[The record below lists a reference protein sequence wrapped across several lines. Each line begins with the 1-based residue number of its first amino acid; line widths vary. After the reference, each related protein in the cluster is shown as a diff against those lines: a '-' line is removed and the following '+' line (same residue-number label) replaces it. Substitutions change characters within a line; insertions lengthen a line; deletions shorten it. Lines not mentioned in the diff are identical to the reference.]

1 MLSKN
6 KLCLLILGSLVTLVS
21 PLLHA
26 QATGS
31 FSGSVADNS
40 GALVAG
46 AKVTVTVQAT
56 NVSREAVTDETGHY
70 LVPLLGVGIY
80 TIRVDAPGFKPA
92 ESKDVRLQIDEQ
104 RELDFKLVPATVSTN
119 VEVNA
124 TEVAVETSTPTLGQ
138 VITSEQVADLPLNGR
153 NFVQLATLTPGTT
166 QSTSPLSFFTNA
178 ASSEAATR
186 GAFSLS
192 VGGSR
197 EQSTDWLLDG
207 NDNNQL
213 DEGGIA
219 IFSSIDSIQEFKV
232 LTYNYSAE
240 YGERAGPTVL
250 VTTKSGT
257 NQLHGT
263 LFEFFRNTSL
273 DAATPFV
280 NATPKFNLNQFGGSL
295 GGPIR
300 KNKTFFFVDYQAKR
314 QLRGVPFT
322 GTVPTQPM
330 MNGDFTNDPYG
341 VARPGLFN
349 GTPNQNGFPDLT
361 NPYAGFAPFQCDGS
375 GNPIAP
381 DSSGAQLGGSPC
393 NKIPEGIINPTGL
406 INLQGASE
414 GIGQALVN
422 LYPLPNV
429 NTTNNPSPTYN
440 YALVP
445 VRKLYEGTGDV
456 RLDHNFSNKDSL
468 FARFSYDQ
476 ANSLVPGGSTG
487 FAEQNPFGSTQNISN
502 HGRNLAVSETHVFSD
517 RAINQASFGFS
528 RIFNHIKSLG
538 SGTCASTNIPLPGTF
553 PNSGTGLNIPG
564 ANLDTRCEAPGVPP
578 GLDQNPKEC
587 LSCGL
592 ASNQLSAYYSIG
604 DRAFSP
610 YLGGTNVYSAG
621 ETFDLIRGKH
631 DIRMGLTFRANQM
644 NVMTNAYQDGYNL
657 YTGSNTGDSLADL
670 LIGDYN
676 FAAHDQTF
684 LGAET
689 GRRWKL
695 FRPFVQDDWRVSNN
709 LTVNVGLAWALVTPE
724 TEVKNRQAN
733 FNYSTGMYY
742 VPRGSTQLS
751 NCTNCIATD
760 GRVGIQF
767 EKTALEPRIGFAWKP
782 WGSQSTAVRAG
793 YAIFHDSAW
802 NQGGQGLWESPPFF
816 FESDLFSCPDF
827 PTATSGGCGLA
838 GGYPIV
844 ASPQPISSYTG
855 TIQAQNPNFKQ
866 GMVQQF
872 NLNVEHQL
880 PANVVLTLGYA
891 GTRSTHILA
900 SQVDLNVTS
909 PLACGSVQDYTLG
922 CGIPNFVYAPY
933 QLINENYDRGTS
945 RYDSLQ
951 VKAETK
957 SAKHGLYALLGYTWS
972 RNFDNGQPD
981 GLGTNPG
988 ALYYPLPGTAKM
1000 DWSLSQ
1006 LNLNDSF
1013 TGSVLYDLPFGKGRA
1028 YGSTWSGPLNMIFGN
1043 WETDAIVRATSG
1055 FPLFV
1060 VDSANGNFASGVI
1073 GQPGPGAGES
1083 GAYLNY
1089 NFLNV
1094 NRPNEVGNP
1103 NQGGPEGGQTNCP
1116 SKVHT
1121 IQAWFNPCA
1130 FAHAPYGE
1138 LGTASR
1144 APIYGPRYV
1153 NADFSLIKNIPIALR
1168 EGMSLQFRAE
1178 FFNLFNHPHYYLS
1191 GFAGVGEQDI
1201 NTPSSFGVIN
1211 QTLNDSRVAQFAL
1224 KLKF

>member
-1 MLSKN
+1 MLRNRALFVAVLSSILS
-6 KLCLLILGSLVTLVS
+6 LCPLVYSQANGTLSGTVS
-21 PLLHA
+21 DK
-26 QATGS
+26 TGS
-31 FSGSVADNS
+31 VVS
-40 GALVAG
+40 GAA
-46 AKVTVTVQAT
+46 VTVTSQGTGLTRQAK
-56 NVSREAVTDETGHY
+56 TDDSGHF
-70 LVPLLGVGIY
+70 LVPLLPVAFY
-80 TIRVDAPGFKPA
+80 TIRVEAQGFQTTEQKDIRLQVDESREVDFSIKPA
-92 ESKDVRLQIDEQ
+92 S
-104 RELDFKLVPATVSTN
+104 VSST
-119 VEVNA
+119 VEVTA
-124 TEVAVETSTPTLGQ
+124 TEVAVETTNPTLGQ
-138 VITSEQVADLPLNGR
+138 VITSEEVSDLPLNGR

-250 VTTKSGT
+250 VTTKSGS
-257 NQLHGT
+257 NQYHGT
-263 LFEFFRNTSL
+263 LFEFFRNTAL

-280 NATPKFNLNQFGGSL
+280 NSTPKFNLNQFGGSV
-295 GGPIR
+295 GGPIQ
-300 KNKTFFFVDYQAKR
+300 KNKTFFFLDYQAKR
-314 QLRGVPFT
+314 QRRGVPFT
-322 GTVPTQPM
+322 GTVPTQAM
-330 MNGDFTNDPYG
+330 MNGDFTLDPLG
-341 VARPGLFN
+341 VLSRPDQFN
-349 GTPNQNGFPDLT
+349 YVTNPTNANGFGDLK
-361 NPYAGFAPFQCDGS
+361 NPYAPTPTAFQCLPGTSTPEPVNPSDGS
-375 GNPIAP
+375 QTPGQN
-381 DSSGAQLGGSPC
+381 C
-393 NKIPEGIINPTGL
+393 NVIPEAIINPT
-406 INLQGASE
+406 NLVNSKGAAE

-429 NTTNNPSPTYN
+429 SNGTGFN
-440 YALVP
+440 YALTP
-445 VRKLYEGTGDV
+445 VRVLNEGTGDI
-456 RLDHNFSNKDSL
+456 RLDRNFSSQDSL

-502 HGRNLAVSETHVFSD
+502 HGRNVAVSETHVFSA
-517 RAINQASFGFS
+517 RAINQLSAGYN

-538 SGTCASTNIPLPGTF
+538 SGTCASTNIPF
-553 PNSGTGLNIPG
+553 PNNGGGTGLGVPG
-564 ANLDTRCEAPGVPP
+564 ANLDTQCHDPGVPA
-578 GLDQNPKEC
+578 GLDQYPKEC

-592 ASNQLSAYYSIG
+592 LSNQLTAYYSIG

-610 YLGGTNVYSAG
+610 YLGGTNVYSASD
-621 ETFDLIRGKH
+621 TFDLIRGKH
-631 DIRMGLTFRANQM
+631 DIRIGLTYRANEM

-657 YTGSNTGDSLADL
+657 YTGSNTGDALGDL

-695 FRPFVQDDWRVSNN
+695 FRPFVQDDWRVTNN

-724 TEVKNRQAN
+724 TEVANRQAN

-742 VPRGSTQLS
+742 VPRGSTELS
-751 NCTNCIATD
+751 GCSNCIATD

-767 EKTALEPRIGFAWKP
+767 QKTALEPRIGLAWKFL
-782 WGSQSTAVRAG
+782 GNQSTVLRAG
-793 YAIFHDSAW
+793 YAIYHDSAW

-816 FESDLFSCPDF
+816 FESDLFACGSY
-827 PTATSGGCGLA
+827 AAAASASCGLA

-844 ASPQPISSYTG
+844 ASPQPISGYTG

-866 GMVQQF
+866 GMVQQY
-872 NLNVEHQL
+872 NLNIEHQL
-880 PANVVLTLGYA
+880 PENVVLTVGYA
-891 GTRSTHILA
+891 GTRSTHILT

-909 PLACGSVQDYTLG
+909 PSGCGGAIAGYTLG
-922 CGIPNFVYAPY
+922 CGIPTFKYAAF
-933 QLINENYDRGTS
+933 QLINDNYDRGS
-945 RYDSLQ
+945 ARYDSLQ
-951 VKAETK
+951 IKAETK
-957 SAKHGLYALLGYTWS
+957 SARHGLYALLGYTWS
-972 RNFDNGQPD
+972 RNFDNGMPD

-988 ALYYPLPGTAKM
+988 ALYYPLPGTAKL
-1000 DWSLSQ
+1000 DWGLSQ
-1006 LNLNDSF
+1006 LNLNNSF
-1013 TGSVLYDLPFGKGRA
+1013 TASVLYDLPFGKGKA
-1028 YGSTWSGPLNMIFGN
+1028 YGGEWNGPVNAVFGN

-1060 VDSANGNFASGVI
+1060 VDSANGNFS
-1073 GQPGPGAGES
+1073 GPGAS

-1094 NRPNEVGNP
+1094 QRPDEVGNP
-1103 NQGGPEGGQTNCP
+1103 NVGGPEGGRTDCP
-1116 SKVHT
+1116 ARVHT

-1130 FAHAPYGE
+1130 FAHAQEGE
-1138 LGTASR
+1138 LGTAAR
-1144 APIYGPRYV
+1144 APLYGPRYV
-1153 NADFSLIKNIPIALR
+1153 NVDFSLIKNIPISLR
-1168 EGMSLQFRAE
+1168 EGMALQFRAE

-1201 NTPSSFGVIN
+1201 NTQSSFGVIS